1 MRSTDQKRVAELA
14 RVSQST
20 ISRVLNNSPL
30 IKEEV
35 RNRVM
40 KVMDELDYHPDGIA
54 RSFVGEK
61 TMNLGFILCDRTLSH
76 PFYFRLLEGIE
87 KEVKAHGY
95 KLFFSTAQEF
105 LSHKMHLPDTLKEKL
120 TDGIILSGKIDE
132 KLLHILRERNIPFI
146 LAGNYN
152 FEGVNKVSWDATKGA
167 HEGVRCLIELGHRN
181 IGFISG
187 PLAYQVN
194 LELLKG
200 YELALQETGIG
211 YNEDFIQSDEQED
224 VAKLI
229 AKLFALPT
237 VPTAIFAVNDMMAI
251 KAMEQLK
258 EKGIKIP
265 EDISIVGC
273 GDIELSS
280 HVTPSLTTIRIF
292 LEDLGKMAVKKI
304 MECIYGND
312 NLPHTTIVPH
322 ELVVRESCARHV
334 G

>member
-1 MRSTDQKRVAELA
+1 MRSTDQKRIAELA

-20 ISRVLNNSPL
+20 VSRVLNNSPL

-35 RNRVM
+35 RNRVIT
-40 KVMDELDYHPDGIA
+40 VIEELDYHPDGIA

-87 KEVKAHGY
+87 NEVKAHGY
-95 KLFFSTAQEF
+95 KLFFSTTQEF
-105 LSHKMHLPDTLKEKL
+105 LRHKLDFPQVLKEKL
-120 TDGIILSGKIDE
+120 ADGVILSGKIDE
-132 KLLHILRERNIPFI
+132 GLLHILRERDVPFV

-152 FEGVNKVSWDATKGA
+152 FDGVNKIAWDATKGA
-167 HEGVRCLIELGHRN
+167 CEAISYLIELGHRN

-187 PLAYQVN
+187 PLRYQIN

-200 YELALQETGIG
+200 YKLALQEIGIG
-211 YNEDFIQSDEQED
+211 YNEDFVQNDEKED
-224 VAKLI
+224 VAKLVTN
-229 AKLFALPT
+229 LLNLPT

-251 KAMEQLK
+251 KAIEQL
-258 EKGIKIP
+258 EENGIKVP

-280 HVTPSLTTIRIF
+280 HVTPSLTTIKIF
-292 LEDLGKMAVKKI
+292 LEEMGKMAVKKL
-304 MECIYGND
+304 MEYISGND
-312 NLPHTTIVPH
+312 NLPHTTIVSH